1 MNALLALI
9 VCAIFIGM
17 FYFVGY
23 KFLCSLDEKDKK
35 INKKGE

>member
-1 MNALLALI
+1 MNVLLALI
-9 VCAIFIGM
+9 VCTIFVGIIA
-17 FYFVGY
+17 FAGY